1 MEEKS
6 IKMGKKETNL
16 SWDDFV
22 KMGNPENAP
31 DIPEDNEKAVIDH
44 SSYIV
49 RVHLEKKGRGGKA
62 VSLIRGLEDLP
73 DAELNALGKFLKSK
87 CGVGGSVKNGEI
99 IIQGEH
105 RDMIIG
111 ILHEKGYRNVKKA
124 GG

>member
-1 MEEKS
+1 
-6 IKMGKKETNL
+6 MGKKETNL

-31 DIPEDNEKAVIDH
+31 DIPEEKESIDY
-44 SSYIV
+44 STFTI

-62 VSLIRGLEDLP
+62 VSLIRGLEDLG
-73 DAELNALGKFLKSK
+73 DDELTALGKHLKSK

-105 RDMIIG
+105 RDKIIG
-111 ILHEKGYRNVKKA
+111 ILKDKGYKNIKKA

>member
-1 MEEKS
+1 
-6 IKMGKKETNL
+6 MGKKETNL
-16 SWDDFV
+16 SWDDFI
-22 KMGNPENAP
+22 KLGNPENAP
-31 DIPEDNEKAVIDH
+31 ELPSDNDDVEIDQGAFV
-44 SSYIV
+44 V

-73 DAELNALGKFLKSK
+73 DEELNTLGKHLKSK

-105 RDMIIG
+105 RDKIIG
-111 ILHEKGYRNVKKA
+111 ILKEKGYKNVKKA

>member
-6 IKMGKKETNL
+6 ITMGKKETNL
-16 SWDDFV
+16 SWDDFI
-22 KMGNPENAP
+22 KMGNPDNAP
-31 DIPEDNEKAVIDH
+31 ELPEEKEDIDFSSFVI
-44 SSYIV
+44 

-62 VSLIRGLEDLP
+62 VSLIRGLEDL
-73 DAELNALGKFLKSK
+73 AKEELETLGKELKSQ

-105 RDMIIG
+105 RDKIIK
-111 ILHEKGYRNVKKA
+111 ILKEKGYKNIKKA

>member
-1 MEEKS
+1 
-6 IKMGKKETNL
+6 MGKKETNL
-16 SWDDFV
+16 SWNDFV

-31 DIPEDNEKAVIDH
+31 EMPEENKTSIDL
-44 SSYIV
+44 SSFTI

-62 VSLIRGLEDLP
+62 VSLIRGLENLP
-73 DAELNALGKFLKSK
+73 DAELKELGKHLKSK

-105 RDMIIG
+105 RDKIIA
-111 ILHEKGYRNVKKA
+111 ILKEKGYKNIKKA

>member
-1 MEEKS
+1 MS
-6 IKMGKKETNL
+6 KKETNL
-16 SWDDFV
+16 SWNDFV

-31 DIPEDNEKAVIDH
+31 DMPDENNNSIDL
-44 SSYIV
+44 SSFTI

-73 DAELNALGKFLKSK
+73 GEELNMLGKHLKSK

-105 RDMIIG
+105 RDKIIT
-111 ILHEKGYRNVKKA
+111 ILKEKGYKNIKKA

>member
-1 MEEKS
+1 
-6 IKMGKKETNL
+6 MGKQDKNL

-22 KMGNPENAP
+22 KLGNPENAP
-31 DIPEDNEKAVIDH
+31 EMPEDEANAINNSVFT
-44 SSYIV
+44 V

-73 DAELNALGKFLKSK
+73 KDDLMDLGKLLKSK

-105 RDMIIG
+105 RDKIIG
-111 ILHEKGYRNVKKA
+111 ILKEKGYKNVKKA

>member
-1 MEEKS
+1 
-6 IKMGKKETNL
+6 MGNKNNNL

-22 KMGNPENAP
+22 KLGNPDNAP
-31 DIPEDNEKAVIDH
+31 EMPEEEVKVDKKEFGSI
-44 SSYIV
+44 
-49 RVHLEKKGRGGKA
+49 RVHLEKKHRGGKA

-73 DAELNALGKFLKSK
+73 DDELNALGKLLKSK

-105 RDMIIG
+105 RDKIIKILQDEGYKG
-111 ILHEKGYRNVKKA
+111 IKKA

>member
-1 MEEKS
+1 MA
-6 IKMGKKETNL
+6 KKETNI

-22 KMGNPENAP
+22 KLGNPENAP
-31 DIPEDNEKAVIDH
+31 EMPDETDSTINYSEFTI
-44 SSYIV
+44 
-49 RVHLEKKGRGGKA
+49 RVHLEKKRRGGKS

-73 DAELNALGKFLKSK
+73 DQELNALGKLLKAK

-105 RDMIIG
+105 RDKIIG
-111 ILHEKGYRNVKKA
+111 ILKEKGYKNIKKA

>member
-1 MEEKS
+1 
-6 IKMGKKETNL
+6 MGKKETSL
-16 SWDDFV
+16 SWDDFK

-31 DIPEDNEKAVIDH
+31 DIPEENEEKVDH
-44 SSYIV
+44 SSFVI
-49 RVHLEKKGRGGKA
+49 RVHLEKKGRGGKS

-73 DAELNALGKFLKSK
+73 NEELNQLGKHLKSQ

-105 RDMIIG
+105 RDKIIK
-111 ILHEKGYRNVKKA
+111 ILKEKGFKNIKKA

>member
-1 MEEKS
+1 MA
-6 IKMGKKETNL
+6 KKETNL

-22 KMGNPENAP
+22 KMGNPDNAP
-31 DIPEDNEKAVIDH
+31 EMPEENEQSIDY
-44 SSYIV
+44 STFTI

-73 DAELNALGKFLKSK
+73 DPELNDLGKHLKSK

-105 RDMIIG
+105 RDKIIG
-111 ILHEKGYRNVKKA
+111 ILKEKGYKNIKKA

>member
-1 MEEKS
+1 
-6 IKMGKKETNL
+6 MGKKETNL
-16 SWDDFV
+16 SWNDFV

-31 DIPEDNEKAVIDH
+31 EMPDEVNTPLDL
-44 SSYIV
+44 SSFTI

-73 DAELNALGKFLKSK
+73 DEELNNLGKHLKTK

-105 RDMIIG
+105 RDKIIA
-111 ILHEKGYRNVKKA
+111 ILTEKGYKNIKKA